1 MIRAFLCFMLLLAPV
16 GAVAQD
22 IGTVNFDFDSATLDQ
37 DAKARLAE
45 IAEKLNAT
53 PSYKPTLIVGFT
65 DASGATSYNDNL
77 GLRRARAVEQELE
90 RLGVDVNRIGSVNS
104 RGERELLVS
113 VAGPERLNRRV
124 TVTLSDMLAACR
136 SYRDINISPA
146 DVNAA
151 LQSDIS
157 DRYTEAQ
164 QFFDRLAGV
173 RGNGAAFQMA
183 GAAVEDCRIA
193 TSYELDALRKG
204 EYAQKC
210 LCNSA
215 RMRVAMQ

>member
-1 MIRAFLCFMLLLAPV
+1 MFRTLLCFMLFFAPV
-16 GAVAQD
+16 STVAQD
-22 IGTVNFDFDSATLDQ
+22 IGTVNFDFDVATLDR

-45 IAEKLNAT
+45 IAEKLKAT
-53 PSYKPTLIVGFT
+53 PSYKPTVIVGFT
-65 DASGATSYNDNL
+65 DASGASSYNEGL
-77 GLRRARAVEQELE
+77 GLRRARAVAQELAL
-90 RLGVDVNRIGSVNS
+90 LGVDVNRIGSVSS

-113 VAGPERLNRRV
+113 VAGPEKLNRRV

-136 SYRDINISPA
+136 SYREINISPA

-157 DRYTEAQ
+157 DRYSEAR
-164 QFFDRLAGV
+164 QFFEKLAGV